1 METDVDK
8 DWRDFIK
15 KQKEQDL
22 ETIIKEENL
31 KEDEAQRF
39 INNSFRDGEIKTIG
53 TDIDKILPPISR
65 FSKNSNRAEIKRT
78 IINKLKVFFEKYFG
92 LI

>member
-78 IINKLKVFFEKYFG
+78 VINKLKVFFEKYFG